1 VFNTANSRE
10 RRQGRPALSGVLET
24 ALIVEDVALA
34 TRFYRELFGFDV
46 LAQTER
52 LCSLNVKPAQVL
64 LLFQRG
70 GSLDDIRLPGG
81 VLPGGMDAQGRSHM
95 AFAIEAEHLES
106 WRHWLKQNAV
116 AIESTVLWE
125 RGGTSL
131 YFRDLDG
138 NLLELAT
145 PGVWANY

>member
-1 VFNTANSRE
+1 MA
-10 RRQGRPALSGVLET
+10 GPPDHRPSGPPLSGVLET
-24 ALIVEDVALA
+24 ALIVEDVQRA
-34 TRFYRELFGFDV
+34 TRFYSQLFGFDV
-46 LAQTER
+46 LTQSER
-52 LCSLNVKPAQVL
+52 LCSLNVKPGQVL

-81 VLPGGMDAQGRSHM
+81 VIPGGMDAQGRSHM
-95 AFAIEAEHLES
+95 AFAIEAKHLEP
-106 WRHWLKQNAV
+106 WRHWLELNAV
-116 AIESTVLWE
+116 ALESTVLWE

-131 YFRDLDG
+131 YFRDPDG

>member
-1 VFNTANSRE
+1 MFDTSDSRDD
-10 RRQGRPALSGVLET
+10 RQSCPALSGVLET
-24 ALIVEDVALA
+24 ALIVQDVARA

-46 LAQTER
+46 LTQSER
-52 LCSLNVKPAQVL
+52 LCALNVRPTQVL

-81 VLPGGMDAQGRSHM
+81 VLPGGMDAQGRSHI
-95 AFAIEAEHLES
+95 AFAIEAEQLES

-116 AIESTVLWE
+116 TVESTVLWE

-131 YFRDLDG
+131 YFRDPDG

>member
-1 VFNTANSRE
+1 MFNPADSRDD
-10 RRQGRPALSGVLET
+10 RPGSPPLSGVLET
-24 ALIVEDVALA
+24 ALIVEDVERA
-34 TRFYRELFGFDV
+34 TRFYKELFGFTV
-46 LAQTER
+46 LTQSER

-81 VLPGGMDAQGRSHM
+81 VIPGGMDAQGSSHM
-95 AFAIEAEHLES
+95 AFAIEAEHLET
-106 WRHWLKQNAV
+106 WRHWLEVNAV
-116 AIESTVLWE
+116 AIESTVQWE

-131 YFRDLDG
+131 YFRDPDG

>member
-1 VFNTANSRE
+1 MKPFMSSEAH
-10 RRQGRPALSGVLET
+10 RQERPALTGVVET
-24 ALIVEDVALA
+24 ALVVEDVSRAA
-34 TRFYRELFGFDV
+34 RFYLHVLGLKV

-52 LCSLNVKPAQVL
+52 LCALDVKPGQVL

-70 GSLDDIRLPGG
+70 GSLDDIQLPGG
-81 VLPGGMDAQGRSHM
+81 VLPGGMDAEGRGHM
-95 AFAIEAEHLES
+95 AFAIAADQLDL
-106 WRHWLKQNAV
+106 WRHWLEQTGI
-116 AIESTVLWE
+116 AIESSVRWE

-131 YFRDLDG
+131 YFRDPDG

>member
-1 VFNTANSRE
+1 MLNPDSPSH
-10 RRQGRPALSGVLET
+10 RPPLSGVLET
-24 ALIVEDVALA
+24 ALIVEDVARA
-34 TRFYRELFGFDV
+34 ARFYRELFGFGV
-46 LAQTER
+46 LAQSER
-52 LCSLNVKPAQVL
+52 LCALSVKPAQVL

-70 GSLDDIRLPGG
+70 GSLEDIRLPGG
-81 VLPGGMDAQGRSHM
+81 VIPGGMNAQGRSHI

-106 WRHWLKQNAV
+106 WQHWLKINAV
-116 AIESTVLWE
+116 AVESTVRWE

-131 YFRDLDG
+131 YFRDPDA